1 MIYFP
6 DQHMI
11 LTNSSKSIVPDES
24 MSICKRE
31 YQNKEKILS
40 NLINLTFEKSDEA
53 FVYFDLSDAS
63 GSVNNKRDS
72 PLP

>member
-1 MIYFP
+1 MVFNTLYHTTMIYFP

-53 FVYFDLSDAS
+53 FVYFDL
-63 GSVNNKRDS
+63 
-72 PLP
+72 

>member
-1 MIYFP
+1 MVFNTLYHTTMIYFP

-40 NLINLTFEKSDEA
+40 NLINLTFEKA
-53 FVYFDLSDAS
+53 M
-63 GSVNNKRDS
+63 K
-72 PLP
+72 PLFILIYKTRVAL